1 MIPVPGTHTVAARKL
16 DPRHFAFMRALA
28 QGLDERASWD
38 RYLRIEGE
46 HTDIR
51 TVRRTVTWI
60 RDEFAAAAR
69 REQKPGTARLILLD
83 PERIGADATLPSLE
97 DFAAQRGLED
107 FSEAEQVEAFELEY
121 PSAKALRRRRRPRE
135 SRRAR
140 VIARQLE
147 AIQWLQ
153 DLVAQQPAPEDSVSA
168 WLNPALAVR
177 LEATGLFTLRDVVER
192 VNARGARWWKDAP
205 AIGALKAA
213 RIVDWLQ
220 HNGPSLGLALAPHV
234 GVPRR
239 ELGRVALAAVRPPET
254 GIAPFETFIIP
265 AHLDGSAGHFRAP
278 ATACLLTASNDHQ
291 AIGEWLK
298 AKESGSGTGVMT
310 STQRSYRKEA
320 ERLLLWSVLVR
331 QMPLSSL
338 GAEDVQAFRHFLEDP
353 PPTWCGP
360 RHQQRWSLQWRPL
373 EGALS
378 TTALRQAMV
387 ILRSLF
393 AFLVANRYLVETPFA
408 TVELP
413 PDHQRARGRTRC
425 FTGDQWRHLEALLDA
440 RATTATATGRRLAR
454 SLRWIYETGLGMS
467 EIVDATCGDL
477 HPPAQH
483 EHHGHW
489 TLEVKGRGGRS
500 RAVPVPQPLV
510 DELAGE
516 LARCGL
522 PPRVDAV
529 AHHEIPVLGRFD
541 PAVGSPRPWS
551 TSGLYQAVK
560 TFLARAAESTKP
572 EDASHLRAASAQ
584 WMRRTHRL
592 RGGPLR

>member
-1 MIPVPGTHTVAARKL
+1 
-16 DPRHFAFMRALA
+16 
-28 QGLDERASWD
+28 
-38 RYLRIEGE
+38 
-46 HTDIR
+46 
-51 TVRRTVTWI
+51 
-60 RDEFAAAAR
+60 
-69 REQKPGTARLILLD
+69 
-83 PERIGADATLPSLE
+83 
-97 DFAAQRGLED
+97 
-107 FSEAEQVEAFELEY
+107 
-121 PSAKALRRRRRPRE
+121 
-135 SRRAR
+135 
-140 VIARQLE
+140 
-147 AIQWLQ
+147 
-153 DLVAQQPAPEDSVSA
+153 
-168 WLNPALAVR
+168 
-177 LEATGLFTLRDVVER
+177 
-192 VNARGARWWKDAP
+192 
-205 AIGALKAA
+205 
-213 RIVDWLQ
+213 
-220 HNGPSLGLALAPHV
+220 
-234 GVPRR
+234 
-239 ELGRVALAAVRPPET
+239 
-254 GIAPFETFIIP
+254 
-265 AHLDGSAGHFRAP
+265 
-278 ATACLLTASNDHQ
+278 
-291 AIGEWLK
+291 
-298 AKESGSGTGVMT
+298 MT

-477 HPPAQH
+477 RPPAQH
-483 EHHGHW
+483 EPDGHW

-522 PPRVDAV
+522 PARVDAV

-541 PAVGSPRPWS
+541 PAAGRPRPWS

-584 WMRRTHRL
+584 WMRRTHQSAWRTFALDEKLLCNNEKCAGSRRQRFWSLPRIAQCPGSGPGTSVL
-592 RGGPLR
+592 RAGCNSPPAVMATVSHKPASACHASCVAGSADLV

>member
-1 MIPVPGTHTVAARKL
+1 
-16 DPRHFAFMRALA
+16 MRALA
-28 QGLDERASWD
+28 QGLNERASWD
-38 RYLRIEGE
+38 RYLRLEGE
-46 HTDIR
+46 HADVR
-51 TVRRTVTWI
+51 SVRRTIAWI

-83 PERIGADATLPSLE
+83 PERIGQEASVPSLE
-97 DFAAQRGLED
+97 EFAAQRGLED
-107 FSEAEQVEAFELEY
+107 FSEAEQLEAFELEF
-121 PSAKALRRRRRPRE
+121 PSATTLGRRRRSGE

-153 DLVAQQPAPEDSVSA
+153 DLTAHQPAPEDGVSA

-192 VNARGARWWKDAP
+192 VNAKGARWWRDTP
-205 AIGALKAA
+205 AIGAVKAA
-213 RIVDWLQ
+213 RIVDWLL
-220 HNGPSLGLALAPHV
+220 HNGPSLGLTLAPHV

-239 ELGRVALAAVRPPET
+239 ELGPAALAAVRPPET
-254 GIAPFETFIIP
+254 GIAPFEKLIVP
-265 AHLDGSAGHFRAP
+265 PHLDGSAGRFRAP
-278 ATACLLTASNDHQ
+278 VTACLLNAKNDHS
-291 AIGEWLK
+291 AIDEWLN
-298 AKESGSGTGVMT
+298 ARANATGKRVMT

-331 QMPLSSL
+331 KMPLSSL
-338 GAEDVQAFRHFLEDP
+338 AADDIDAFARFLQDP
-353 PPTWCGP
+353 PATWCGP

-378 TTALRQAMV
+378 QAALRQAMV

-393 AFLVANRYLVETPFA
+393 VFLVANRYLVQSPFT
-408 TVELP
+408 TVALP

-425 FTGDQWRHLEALLDA
+425 FTGDQWRHLDALLVA

-477 HPPAQH
+477 RPPAQH
-483 EHHGHW
+483 EPDGHW

-500 RAVPVPQPLV
+500 RAVPVPRPLV
-510 DELAGE
+510 DELASE

-522 PPRVDAV
+522 PPQVDAV
-529 AHHEIPVLGRFD
+529 AHREIPVLGRFD
-541 PAVGSPRPWS
+541 PAAGRPRPWS

-560 TFLARAAESTKP
+560 NFLAQAAVSMKS
-572 EDASHLRAASAQ
+572 EDAAQLHAASAQ
-584 WMRRTHRL
+584 WVRRTHRL
-592 RGGPLR
+592 RDGPLR